1 MIHSVD
7 EENKAY
13 YVSCADWECMVK
25 ASDHNDAAAQAVESA
40 NEKFKKNLNLSPSI
54 TVVDISSILKKMEV
68 IDDVYFAY
76 TPDVLANI
84 GMYDLSKK
92 YTKIIGLMKDSNEN

>member
-7 EENKAY
+7 DEKKAY
-13 YVSCADWECMVK
+13 YVSCANWECMVK
-25 ASDHNDAAAQAVESA
+25 ALDYNDAAAQAVELA
-40 NEKFKKNLNLSPSI
+40 NEKFKKNLNLSPTI
-54 TVVDISSILKKMEV
+54 TIIDISSILKKMEV
-68 IDDVYFAY
+68 PDDVYFAY

-92 YTKIIGLMKDSNEN
+92 YTKIIDLMKGSNEN